1 MSLVNTSE
9 GANAPGDLSATAVAV
24 AFSAARGDKQ
34 ATAELLA
41 LVAPAVMRAVRMV
54 LGAGGAEHDD
64 VNQQAM
70 LNVVRA
76 LTSFRG
82 DCHPAGW
89 AARIALHTAWSARRS
104 CREARVSYHDPDEL
118 AEVSSSS
125 GASDSEM
132 AAHRKHL
139 LRDILLQVPAE
150 QAEVLALHF
159 VLGHSLPEV
168 AALTSTPLNTVKSR
182 LRLAKELLRR
192 RLTDGGRDEE
202 TGGS

>member
-1 MSLVNTSE
+1 MSLEDVSE
-9 GANAPGDLSATAVAV
+9 DARAPVDLSATAVGV
-24 AFSAARGDKQ
+24 AFSAARGDKR

-54 LGAGGAEHDD
+54 LGAHGPERDD

-70 LNVVRA
+70 LNVVRSLA
-76 LTSFRG
+76 SFRG

-89 AARIALHTAWSARRS
+89 AARIAVHTAWSARRS
-104 CREARVSYHDPDEL
+104 AREARLSYHDPDDL
-118 AEVSSSS
+118 AALSSSPR
-125 GASDSEM
+125 ASDGEL

-139 LRDILLQVPAE
+139 LRDLLQQLPAE
-150 QAEVLALHF
+150 QAEVLALHI

-168 AALTSTPLNTVKSR
+168 AAITSTPLNTVKSR

-192 RLTDGGRDEE
+192 RLTDGGPDEQA
-202 TGGS
+202 GGS